1 MPYILINKLK
11 ALMQKDFASQRDTE
25 QPFLGKTPTQLDDAL
40 LDEIDVIIDTAK
52 QLFGQRVQ
60 PTSQQARVMEENGFS
75 IEYRPPSLSNSM
87 RAVIVTPKGLIAY
100 H

>member
-11 ALMQKDFASQRDTE
+11 ALMQKDFASQLHTE
-25 QPFLGKTPTQLDDAL
+25 QPYLGKPPTQLDDAV
-40 LDEIDVIIDTAK
+40 LDELDAIVDTAK

-75 IEYRPPSLSNSM
+75 IEYRAPSLTQAM
-87 RAVIVTPKGLIAY
+87 RAVIVTPKGLIVY
-100 H
+100 L